1 MRQRAYNEGQYLQC
15 IENSER
21 VTWKISE
28 VLPDDYVFNFDRPFA
43 PSLLTG
49 EGELH
54 FLNDRDRLIFSQ
66 IWGPTY
72 LNLFAFVE
80 EYITLFA
87 LNLATESTFKEALK
101 FRAYV
106 RFSEEEIKHQAL
118 FRKYVKMF
126 NESFIG
132 PCCFIENSQEVASLI
147 LSNSKLC
154 VLLLTYH
161 LEIVT
166 QDHYKTCID
175 PVENVDEKFKE
186 ILKKHWL
193 EEVQHAKIDLMKL
206 EDEFFESGEE
216 EFLNSID
223 EYFNILELFVSVIS
237 EQVKLSYQSLLD
249 HTTNPEY
256 YGTQNFKD
264 QYFQKQVQAYFD
276 CFIVKG
282 LENQIFLGSIESFS
296 KNGIEKIKEKTK
308 VLKLKIMGK

>member
-1 MRQRAYNEGQYLQC
+1 MGQRAYNEGVYLQC

-28 VLPDDYVFNFDRPFA
+28 VLPDDYVFNFERPFA
-43 PSLLTG
+43 PSLLSG
-49 EGELH
+49 EGDLQ

-106 RFSEEEIKHQAL
+106 RFSEEEIKHQTL

-132 PCCFIENSQEVASLI
+132 PCSFIENSQEVASLI

-175 PVENVDEKFKE
+175 PVEDIDEKFKE

-206 EDEFFESGEE
+206 EDEFFERGED

-223 EYFNILELFVSVIS
+223 EYFNILELFVNVIR
-237 EQVKLSYQSLLD
+237 EQVKLSYQSFLD
-249 HTTNPEY
+249 HTSNPEY
-256 YGTQNFKD
+256 YGAQSFKD
-264 QYFQKQVQAYFD
+264 QYLQKQVEAYFD
-276 CFIVKG
+276 CFIIKG
-282 LENQIFLGSIESFS
+282 LENQIFVKSIESFS
-296 KNGIEKIKEKTK
+296 KDGIEKIKEKTK
-308 VLKLKIMGK
+308 ALKLKIIGE